1 MTLAIGWPHDGGE
14 NRWNLAHEAGDWQP
28 LELRSFALASWAS
41 GARSGGVECPLN
53 RSDVVSFLVWL
64 GPPKEWRRS
73 LVASK
78 SKAQL
83 RE

>member
-41 GARSGGVECPLN
+41 GARSGGSSV
-53 RSDVVSFLVWL
+53 R
-64 GPPKEWRRS
+64 
-73 LVASK
+73 
-78 SKAQL
+78 
-83 RE
+83 